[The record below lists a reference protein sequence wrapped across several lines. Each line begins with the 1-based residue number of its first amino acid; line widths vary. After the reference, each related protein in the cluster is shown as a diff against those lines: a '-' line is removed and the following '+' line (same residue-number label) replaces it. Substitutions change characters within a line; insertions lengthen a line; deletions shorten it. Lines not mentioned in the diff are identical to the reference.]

1 MIQRED
7 GARQGNWSRPAAVC
21 GGLLVDRAAWQK
33 VAVETLLL
41 WVIRLVV
48 LATLLPAFFITWY
61 LAGSD
66 DTPRNVVAPFIGLG
80 VLVTAGWSA
89 VIAFRALPED
99 AVQALWIFA
108 LGPALYLVGWPF
120 AGNESMGRPR
130 LLEYVPSA
138 VWLSGPMFFGALLVI
153 A

>member
-1 MIQRED
+1 MVPTRAPVQ
-7 GARQGNWSRPAAVC
+7 PALA
-21 GGLLVDRAAWQK
+21 DWASWQN

-41 WVIRLVV
+41 WVIRLVA

-80 VLVTAGWSA
+80 VLIAAGWSA
-89 VIAFRALPED
+89 VTAFRVLPED
-99 AVQALWIFA
+99 PVRALWIFVLA
-108 LGPALYLVGWPF
+108 PALYLVGWPF

-130 LLEYVPSA
+130 WLEYVSST
-138 VWLSGPMFFGALLVI
+138 VWLSGPMLFGALLVI